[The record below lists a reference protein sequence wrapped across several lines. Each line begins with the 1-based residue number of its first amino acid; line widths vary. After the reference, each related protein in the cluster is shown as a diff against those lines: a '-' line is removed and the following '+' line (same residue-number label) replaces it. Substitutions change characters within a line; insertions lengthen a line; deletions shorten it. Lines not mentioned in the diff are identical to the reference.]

1 MKFILS
7 SNEKLVSTIAISTAA
22 ISLVVPSLA
31 LASGDVSVIGLQLY
45 DKIAL
50 GGGLVVLIKGGV
62 DIIQSALSSDWPKV
76 KQTIMYSAGISIVLI
91 LYPTFLRLI
100 EATAKGMR

>member
-1 MKFILS
+1 MKFVLANKTALAAS
-7 SNEKLVSTIAISTAA
+7 ALALTLVI
-22 ISLVVPSLA
+22 PSLA
-31 LASGDVSVIGLQLY
+31 LAAGDVSQVGMQLY
-45 DKIAL
+45 DKIAV

-76 KQTIMYSAGISIVLI
+76 KQILMYSAGISIVLI

-100 EATAKGMR
+100 ENTARGMR